1 MGKLVYVC
9 LTESLLSK
17 FVFVKQQKKK
27 SDEFLNGCK
36 FPVEIRNAKKLN
48 STFNLE
54 IQFLLLRTIFYKNN
68 QFLHLRKNKLPPKRQ
83 FQNEHGFV

>member
-1 MGKLVYVC
+1 MGN
-9 LTESLLSK
+9 LL
-17 FVFVKQQKKK
+17 VFVKQKK
-27 SDEFLNGCK
+27 SEDFLNFYILQISSGN
-36 FPVEIRNAKKLN
+36 PELIASHAKKLN

-68 QFLHLRKNKLPPKRQ
+68 QFFYILERKRQ